1 MYEPV
6 HYQTKTETDT
16 VTADAIFVKQY
27 TIIFHTPLP

>member
-16 VTADAIFVKQY
+16 VIADAIFVKQY
-27 TIIFHTPLP
+27 TIIIHTPLP